1 MRILIAEDDPISRK
15 LLAAV
20 LQKSGHEVVV
30 TSNGAEALEAA
41 RKPGAPRLLIL
52 DWMMPEMDGFE
63 VCRHIRSLPTDD
75 PPYIILLTALT
86 DEEHLVAGLNEGA
99 DDYIAKPFK
108 TKELLAR
115 VEVAGRII
123 GLQARLAQE
132 ASVDSLTG
140 VANRASIFRILER
153 ELAHAQRTHS
163 VVGVA
168 MLDIDF
174 FKNVNDTLGHAGG
187 DDVLREFALRCTQT
201 LRMCDDFGRYGG
213 EEFLIVAPGCLARGP
228 LWERVRRHI
237 AATPFQTGTDEVSV
251 TVSIGTSS
259 GTWGD
264 SPQSL
269 IEAADKALYRAK
281 RGGRNRVE
289 HEPLGEEPGATESS
303 GGLLDTSG
311 EAEVA
316 AGKTNKPPRALIAEE
331 EGVSRSILEGV
342 LKKLGFATEI
352 AADGAEVWEAMQRP
366 GAATAVFLGWPL
378 PNQDAIDLCRKL
390 RAAATQPPPY
400 LVMLPSSTQ
409 TQNLTDALDAGAND
423 FIAKPYQLEDLRAR
437 AGVALRVLEL
447 QNQLAEKEEELR
459 RAGTDR
465 HALSRSGG

>member
-63 VCRHIRSLPTDD
+63 VCRHIRALPADD
-75 PPYIILLTALT
+75 PPYIILLTALV

-108 TKELLAR
+108 TRELLAR
-115 VEVAGRII
+115 VEVAGRIV

-132 ASVDSLTG
+132 ASFDSLTG
-140 VANRASIFRILER
+140 VANRASILRTLER
-153 ELAHAQRTHS
+153 ELAIAQRTHD

-187 DDVLREFALRCTQT
+187 DDVLREFALRCTHT
-201 LRMCDDFGRYGG
+201 LRMCDDLGRYGG
-213 EEFLIVAPGCLARGP
+213 EEFLIVAPGCHARGP
-228 LWERVRRHI
+228 LWERVRSHI
-237 AATPFQTGTDEVSV
+237 AATPFQTGTEEVSV
-251 TVSIGTSS
+251 TVSIGASS
-259 GTWGD
+259 GAWGN

-269 IEAADKALYRAK
+269 IEAADKALYKAK
-281 RGGRNRVE
+281 RGGRNRIE
-289 HEPLGEEPGATESS
+289 HEPLGEESAASAQPGGRPGVTAKEGST
-303 GGLLDTSG
+303 
-311 EAEVA
+311 
-316 AGKTNKPPRALIAEE
+316 AGKTRKLPRALIAEE
-331 EGVSRSILEGV
+331 EGVSRSILEGM
-342 LKKLGFATEI
+342 LRKLGFAAEI
-352 AADGAEVWEAMQRP
+352 AADGAQVWKTMQRP
-366 GAATAVFLGWPL
+366 GASTAVFLGWPL
-378 PNQDAIDLCRKL
+378 PDQDAIELCRRL
-390 RAAATQPPPY
+390 RAAVTPPPY
-400 LVMLPSSTQ
+400 LVILPSSPQ

-423 FIAKPYQLEDLRAR
+423 FIVKPFQLEDLRAR

-447 QNQLAEKEEELR
+447 QNRLAEKEEELR
-459 RAGTDR
+459 RALDQAGD
-465 HALSRSGG
+465 S